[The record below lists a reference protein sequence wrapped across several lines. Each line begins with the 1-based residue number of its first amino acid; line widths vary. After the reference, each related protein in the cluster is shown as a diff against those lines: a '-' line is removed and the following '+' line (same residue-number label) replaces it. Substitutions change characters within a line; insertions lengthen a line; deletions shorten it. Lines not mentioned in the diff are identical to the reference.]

1 MPEHS
6 VISLNDYRAS
16 RKLLQKLSIAGWDLR
31 HIREKLLF
39 DGQHLVFLHD
49 LESGFSIITIYDYR
63 LDNARTD
70 ARFRNQ
76 LFCEQQLQRAIEQAA
91 NQSLPSDN
99 LEGLAALVSTYILR
113 SGYFEMLRKYEKSYA
128 GKGRDLSIL
137 IFRHDRDIHQKHA
150 LLLAP
155 HGLLEGQI
163 LKPGELKVLAHTY
176 L

>member
-16 RKLLQKLSIAGWDLR
+16 RKLLQKLGDAGWDLR
-31 HIREKLLF
+31 HIKEKLLF

-49 LESGFSIITIYDYR
+49 IESDFSMITVYDYR

-70 ARFRNQ
+70 PRFRNQ
-76 LFCEQQLQRAIEQAA
+76 LFCEQQLQRTIELASNKNLQPE
-91 NQSLPSDN
+91 Q
-99 LEGLAALVSTYILR
+99 LEGLSALVSTYILR
-113 SGYFEMLRKYEKSYA
+113 TGYFEMLRKYGKSYA

-137 IFRHDRDIHQKHA
+137 IFRHDRDIHQAHA

-163 LKPGELKVLAHTY
+163 LKPRELRYLANTY

>member
-16 RKLLQKLSIAGWDLR
+16 RKLLQKLGDAGWDMR
-31 HIREKLLF
+31 HMKEKLLF
-39 DGQHLVFLHD
+39 DGQHLVFIHD
-49 LESGFSIITIYDYR
+49 LESGFSMITVYDYR

-70 ARFRNQ
+70 DRFRNQ
-76 LFCEQQLQRAIEQAA
+76 VFCEQQLQRAIEQIAKK
-91 NQSLPSDN
+91 NLQTDLPED
-99 LEGLAALVSTYILR
+99 LAALVSTYILR

-128 GKGRDLSIL
+128 AKGRDLSIL
-137 IFRHDRDIHQKHA
+137 IFRHDRDIHQTHA

-155 HGLLEGQI
+155 HGLIEGQI
-163 LKPGELKVLAHTY
+163 LKPGELTLLANTY

>member
-6 VISLNDYRAS
+6 VISLSDYRAS
-16 RKLLQKLSIAGWDLR
+16 RKLLQKLSDAGWDLR
-31 HIREKLLF
+31 HIQEKLLF

-49 LESGFSIITIYDYR
+49 LESGFSMITVYDYR
-63 LDNARTD
+63 LDNARID

-76 LFCEQQLQRAIEQAA
+76 LFCEQQLQGAIEQVA
-91 NQSLPSDN
+91 NQSRKPGDV
-99 LEGLAALVSTYILR
+99 EGLSALVSTYILR

-163 LKPGELKVLAHTY
+163 LKPGELMYLANTY